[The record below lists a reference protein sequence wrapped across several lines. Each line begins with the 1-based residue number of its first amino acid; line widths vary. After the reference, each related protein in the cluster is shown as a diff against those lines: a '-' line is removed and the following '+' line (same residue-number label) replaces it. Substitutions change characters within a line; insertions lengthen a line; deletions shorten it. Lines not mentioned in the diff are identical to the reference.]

1 MKKLLTFLA
10 VLTATLLW
18 AEPMDWSKAEIIRS
32 GFRYLRIDKT
42 FDDEKFEG
50 GKRLLKGAIIR
61 VDLKAKGLKFTGTP
75 RAPKELWGKPMPD
88 HKPPNGRSPDIIRT
102 ERQTTPN
109 FLKQCRKPK
118 NEGGRGLNMIVA
130 VNSTPWTPWEA
141 PYTFK
146 YANPP
151 GLDISD
157 GVIVVDNPNQY
168 PALFVVWKDGHVSIE
183 DKIPAEKRGQIWLCH
198 TGFAIWLKDGKPV
211 PGDGARH
218 PRTAYG
224 ISQNGRYLYILALDG
239 RQNGWSNGAN
249 AQEVTEIMQD
259 AGAWDAINMDGG
271 GSTTLCYWNEKENS
285 VSVLTKL
292 KYFRPT
298 GMNIGIYIK

>member
-1 MKKLLTFLA
+1 MKKQLILLA
-10 VLTATLLW
+10 VLTTTFLF
-18 AEPMDWSKAEIIRS
+18 AEPMDWSKAEKIRN
-32 GFRYLRIDKT
+32 GFRFLRIDKT
-42 FDDEKFEG
+42 FNDEKFEN

-61 VDLKAKGLKFTGTP
+61 VDLHTKGLKFTGTP
-75 RAPKELWGKPMPD
+75 RAADWGKPMPD
-88 HKPPNGRSPDIIRT
+88 HKPKDGREPEIIRT

-109 FLKQCRKPK
+109 FMKQCRKPK
-118 NEGGRGLNMIVA
+118 NEGGRNLNMIVA

-141 PYTFK
+141 PFIHK
-146 YANPP
+146 FANPP

-157 GVIVVDNPNQY
+157 GVVVADNPKSQY
-168 PALFVVWKDGHVSIE
+168 PAIFVVWKDGHVSIE
-183 DKIPAEKRGQIWLCH
+183 DKIPAEKRPEIWLCH
-198 TGFAIWLKDGKPV
+198 TGFAIWLKNGKPV

-239 RQNGWSNGAN
+239 RQADWSHGAN
-249 AQEVTEIMQD
+249 AAEVTEIMQD

-271 GSTTLCYWNEKENS
+271 GSTTLCYWDENSKS

-298 GMNIGIYIK
+298 GMNIGLYIK